1 MLQPNILKTVDYKL
15 NIPLASQWL
24 YGLSGKNL
32 PEWVLLCLPSLLPG
46 YSMRKLAERVI
57 TIRTDEDDGEN
68 VEDEKIAK
76 KLMELLCKKY

>member
-1 MLQPNILKTVDYKL
+1 
-15 NIPLASQWL
+15 
-24 YGLSGKNL
+24 
-32 PEWVLLCLPSLLPG
+32 
-46 YSMRKLAERVI
+46 MRKLAERVI